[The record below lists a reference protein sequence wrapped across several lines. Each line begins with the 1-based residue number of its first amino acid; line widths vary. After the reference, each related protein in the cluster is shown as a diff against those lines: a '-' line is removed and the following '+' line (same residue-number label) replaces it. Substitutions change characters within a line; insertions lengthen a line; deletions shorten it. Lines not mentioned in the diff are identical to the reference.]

1 MAACKSTDIIT
12 LVLVNRLLCH
22 LKLKIGQHCISTLH
36 YLSRV
41 TNLMK
46 QETQMLQNH
55 HLLTES
61 QMHQRSSSVGVA
73 LVLVLVPVPVLIQR
87 HQIQR
92 VQAERHQMDQ
102 KGLRKSVE
110 QAGSQTH

>member
-1 MAACKSTDIIT
+1 MAARKSTDIIT
-12 LVLVNRLLCH
+12 LALVNRLLCH
-22 LKLKIGQHCISTLH
+22 LKLKIGQHCISALH

-61 QMHQRSSSVGVA
+61 QTHQRSSSVGVA
-73 LVLVLVPVPVLIQR
+73 LVLVLVPVPIQR

-102 KGLRKSVE
+102 KGLRKLVE